1 MLTKQSKLLLFLIIA
16 ILIVGFFLYRDISV
30 IQKYIPHMIII
41 SIIYGIGIYLYSRYE
56 KLESVENAVIVGAI
70 HAIGMLTFLF
80 MLRASYE
87 RRMA

>member
-1 MLTKQSKLLLFLIIA
+1 
-16 ILIVGFFLYRDISV
+16 
-30 IQKYIPHMIII
+30 MIII

>member
-1 MLTKQSKLLLFLIIA
+1 MLSKQSKLLLFLMIA
-16 ILIVGFFLYRDISV
+16 VLIVGFFLYRDILV

-56 KLESVENAVIVGAI
+56 KLESVENAII
-70 HAIGMLTFLF
+70 LGMGHGLGTLTFLF